1 MAENEESEEGM
12 KLGGNIELIGFGD
25 FDRSELAVVK
35 KIVGNYVRK
44 FSDMKK
50 GLSSARLRVKTI
62 HEREKSAV
70 YEVNLQLVF
79 DEGKPVVTNSSG
91 RNLFFVVSDVLKSAE
106 ELLSS

>member
-1 MAENEESEEGM
+1 MAEEEPEEGM

-50 GLSSARLRVKTI
+50 GLSNVRVRVKTI

-70 YEVNLQLVF
+70 YEVSLQLVF

-91 RNLFFVVSDVLKSAE
+91 RNLFFVVSDALKSAE